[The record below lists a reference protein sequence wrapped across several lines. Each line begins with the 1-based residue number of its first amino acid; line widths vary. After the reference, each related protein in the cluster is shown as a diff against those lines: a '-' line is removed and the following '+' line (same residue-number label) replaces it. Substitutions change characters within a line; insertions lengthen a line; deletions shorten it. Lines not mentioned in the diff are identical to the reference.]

1 MTTTFITG
9 ANKSLGLETARRL
22 IEAGHTVVVGARDP
36 ERGLAAAAS
45 LGARFVQ
52 IDVTDEDSVEAAA
65 ADVAAH
71 EGVVDVLVNNAG
83 VLGRVGPVEDYTGAD
98 MSAVL
103 DVNVVGVVR
112 VTHAFL
118 PLLRKSS
125 HPVIVNVSSGMGS
138 FSMTQD
144 PARVESRYALPL
156 YAASKAAVTMLTT
169 QYARELK
176 DVKVNAADP
185 GQTATDFTG
194 GIGHSIAEGA
204 DSIVALA
211 TIGPDGPTGQFID
224 RSGTLPW

>member
-9 ANKSLGLETARRL
+9 ANRSLGRETARRL
-22 IEAGHTVVVGARDP
+22 VEAGHTVLLGARDR

-45 LGARFVQ
+45 LGARFVW
-52 IDVTDEDSVEAAA
+52 IDVTDDASVRAAA

-71 EGVVDVLVNNAG
+71 EGTIDVLVNNAG
-83 VLGRVGPVEDYTGAD
+83 VLGKVGPVEDYIASD

-103 DVNVVGVVR
+103 DVNVVGIVR

-118 PLLRKSS
+118 PLLRRSPN
-125 HPVIVNVSSGMGS
+125 PVIVNVSSGMGS
-138 FSMTQD
+138 FGMTHD
-144 PARVESRYALPL
+144 PARIESQYALPL
-156 YAASKAAVTMLTT
+156 YSASKAAVTMLTT
-169 QYARELK
+169 QYAKELK

-194 GIGHSIAEGA
+194 GLGHSVADGAE
-204 DSIVALA
+204 SIVALA
-211 TIGPDGPTGQFID
+211 TIGPDGPTGQFVD